1 MTESVADT
9 PRASSD
15 RPATY
20 AEAGVDIDAGERAVD
35 LIKPMVASTRRPE
48 VVGGLGDF
56 GGLFR
61 LDTARYDRP
70 VLVAATDGVGT
81 KLVVAQDLGRLDT
94 IGIDLVAM
102 CVDDLVCQGAEP
114 LFFLDYISAGAV
126 EPPHMAALV
135 AGVADGCR
143 QVGAAL
149 LGGEMAE
156 HAGIMQ
162 AGEFDLVGFA
172 VGVVDQERILGSARV
187 VPGDVLIGLPSPGLR
202 CNGYTLARHV
212 LLERSGLALDAPA
225 WEGAEVTVGDEL
237 LRPSVIYTPAV
248 RAAIDAADV
257 HAVAHIT
264 GGGFA
269 GNIPRALPGDPGRGR
284 AGVVGGA
291 AHLRGDP
298 ATRTGVRRGDG
309 PGLQPRARDGAH
321 GRRRLGGRRPRR
333 PERLGPRPGGGRPGR
348 GGRARGGPGR
358 TGAVGGHGV
367 SDLPDTRFEAL
378 RAHLLEHSVKRG
390 DFTLKSGRKSSWFI
404 DSKQTVCRPEAMVLV
419 ADGILSVLPDD
430 VDAIGGL
437 TMGADPVAFVTAGV
451 AATRGRG
458 LKAFSVRKEAKDHGA
473 GGRIAGALD
482 PGDRVVITED
492 TVTRGTSLL
501 EAAHAVL
508 EAGAH
513 PVLLVA
519 VVDRGGTCAAMAAAE
534 GLEFTALL
542 SAPDLGF
549 DYEGA

>member
-126 EPPHMAALV
+126 EPTHMAALV

-269 GNIPRALPGDPGRGR
+269 GNIPRALPEGTR
-284 AGVVGGA
+284 AVVEQGSWE
-291 AHLRGDP
+291 
-298 ATRTGVRRGDG
+298 V
-309 PGLQPRARDGAH
+309 PRIFGEI
-321 GRRRLGGRRPRR
+321 RRLGRVSDEEMARVFNLGLGMVLMVGADSVDDALGALSDSGLDPVVVGRVVAG
-333 PERLGPRPGGGRPGR
+333 EHGVDLV
-348 GGRARGGPGR
+348 GPGPW
-358 TGAVGGHGV
+358 G
-367 SDLPDTRFEAL
+367 DTA
-378 RAHLLEHSVKRG
+378 
-390 DFTLKSGRKSSWFI
+390 
-404 DSKQTVCRPEAMVLV
+404 
-419 ADGILSVLPDD
+419 
-430 VDAIGGL
+430 
-437 TMGADPVAFVTAGV
+437 
-451 AATRGRG
+451 
-458 LKAFSVRKEAKDHGA
+458 
-473 GGRIAGALD
+473 
-482 PGDRVVITED
+482 
-492 TVTRGTSLL
+492 
-501 EAAHAVL
+501 
-508 EAGAH
+508 
-513 PVLLVA
+513 
-519 VVDRGGTCAAMAAAE
+519 
-534 GLEFTALL
+534 
-542 SAPDLGF
+542 
-549 DYEGA
+549 